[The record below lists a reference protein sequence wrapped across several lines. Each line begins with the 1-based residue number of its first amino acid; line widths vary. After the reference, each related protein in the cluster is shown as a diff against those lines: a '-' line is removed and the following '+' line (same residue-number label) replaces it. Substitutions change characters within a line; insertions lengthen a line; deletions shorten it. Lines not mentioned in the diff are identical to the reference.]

1 VPQGTVEPV
10 PLIDRNDSV
19 LVVVDTQPGFVS
31 ASDDERAASET
42 LDRAAWLA
50 TTARLL
56 GIPAVVT
63 EEEPEEHGHTVPQ
76 LLERLDPDTP
86 TFVKPTFGLAEC
98 PDIVAAIRATGRG
111 TAVLMGFESDVCVLQ
126 SAIGLH
132 DLGFR
137 AVVVSDASF
146 TQTEGQHEH
155 GLRRLAQAGI
165 ELAHCKGIAFEWM
178 RTVDVANATKREGG
192 ELAVPPASL

>member
-1 VPQGTVEPV
+1 V

-31 ASDDERAASET
+31 QSKPEQAASET
-42 LDRAAWLA
+42 VDRAAWLA

-56 GIPAVVT
+56 GIPAIVT
-63 EEEPEEHGHTVPQ
+63 EEEPEEHGHTLPR

-98 PDIVAAIRATGRG
+98 PDVVDAIRATGRS
-111 TAVLMGFESDVCVLQ
+111 TVVLIGFESDICVLQ

-132 DLGFR
+132 DLGLR
-137 AVVVSDASF
+137 AVVVSDASY
-146 TQTEGQHEH
+146 TQTQGQHEH
-155 GLRRLAQAGI
+155 GLRRLAQLGI
-165 ELAHCKGIAFEWM
+165 ELVHCKGVAFEWM
-178 RTVDVANATKREGG
+178 RTVEVANETSRKGG
-192 ELAVPPASL
+192 ELGKPPESL